1 MAITEATI
9 RQVKYFPELLPD
21 ARVVPIGAGS
31 EVSPPLLDLRR
42 FSPKMLRLVHVAAYP
57 DPYVF
62 VRIRADD
69 LRHEANSA
77 SLVPLANS
85 FDFLATEY
93 LSYTF
98 YNANTAPVSNYTTT
112 FSLWVYEPTVAHKL
126 RYKKMLTPEEK
137 EIAARLGIDNSVEKG
152 VLPLPFSYM
161 LEREYYTLAEETY
174 AYVMNIGGAGNPPLD
189 YEFVVGE
196 VVPRNADEFL
206 VLTSI
211 VSSPGTVSSN
221 ITIRIDRDND
231 TNYLEFPAYALG
243 LPAGLTVDIGHELRC
258 WVPALKEIRVKV
270 YASSAGGNITGYQI
284 RFTVRRCALTNLLR
298 VRFGL
303 VSKAE
308 VPGDLWD
315 KVKGGVL

>member
-1 MAITEATI
+1 MPITEATI
-9 RQVKYFPELLPD
+9 RQAKYFPELLPD

-42 FSPKMLRLVHVAAYP
+42 FSPKVLRLVHVTAYP
-57 DPYVF
+57 NAYVF
-62 VRIRADD
+62 VRVRADD

-77 SLVPLANS
+77 SLAPLADS
-85 FDFLATEY
+85 FDFLTTEY

-98 YNANTAPVSNYTTT
+98 YNASTSPISDYTTT
-112 FSLWVYEPTVAHKL
+112 FSMWVYEPTVAHKL
-126 RYKKMLTPEEK
+126 RYRKMLTPEEK
-137 EIAARLGIDNSVEKG
+137 EIATRLGIDNSVDKG
-152 VLPLPFSYM
+152 VLPLPLSYM

-174 AYVMNIGGAGNPPLD
+174 AYVMNIGGAGNAPLD
-189 YEFVVGE
+189 TDLVIGD

-211 VSSPGTVSSN
+211 VSSPGTVSNN

-231 TNYLEFPAYALG
+231 ANYIEFPAYALS
-243 LPAGLTVDIGHELRC
+243 LPAGLTVDIGRELKC

-270 YASSAGGNITGYQI
+270 YASSAGGNITGYQL

-303 VSKAE
+303 ASRSDVS
-308 VPGDLWD
+308 GDLWD